1 MASKSQSR
9 ARVAR
14 SGGARRLRGIRQLA
28 PCLLAIL
35 LPVAGPASAQVN
47 DPAYRDYFLVGEFGE
62 ICTMC
67 EVAVLCEAGDSPPA
81 HENVPDAGDF
91 TLYHIQ
97 TRTFWSQVS
106 TIWEW
111 FLSNFSPGS
120 VDGHTRP
127 VHVHRVD
134 DGQFAPMMVVEARV
148 TLEEP
153 YIDMGDQRIER
164 VERQWQS
171 AQGLRVGYCQQLPLW
186 DTLDEIAARSPG
198 DGEA

>member
-1 MASKSQSR
+1 M
-9 ARVAR
+9 
-14 SGGARRLRGIRQLA
+14 L
-28 PCLLAIL
+28 
-35 LPVAGPASAQVN
+35 AGPLAAQVN
-47 DPAYRDYFLVGEFGE
+47 DPAYRNYFLVGEFGE

-67 EVAVLCEAGDSPPA
+67 EVAVLCEAGDSVPE
-81 HENVPDAGDF
+81 HQNVPESGDF

-127 VHVHRVD
+127 VHVHRVEA
-134 DGQFAPMMVVEARV
+134 GRFAPMTVVEARV

-153 YIDMGDQRIER
+153 YIDMGERRIER
-164 VERQWQS
+164 IERQWQS
-171 AQGLRVGYCQQLPLW
+171 AQGERIGYCQQLPLW
-186 DTLDEIAARSPG
+186 ETLEVIADRSPG
-198 DGEA
+198 GTET

>member
-1 MASKSQSR
+1 MR
-9 ARVAR
+9 ALVATIGHWR
-14 SGGARRLRGIRQLA
+14 PDQLG
-28 PCLLAIL
+28 LAVLSIL
-35 LPVAGPASAQVN
+35 LLVPGPVPAQVN

-67 EVAVLCEAGDSPPA
+67 EVAVLCEAGDAQPA
-81 HENVPDAGDF
+81 HDTVPESGDF

-127 VHVHRVD
+127 VHVHRVEN
-134 DGQFAPMMVVEARV
+134 GSFAPMTVVEARV
-148 TLEEP
+148 TLEAP
-153 YIDMGDQRIER
+153 YIDMGSERIER
-164 VERQWQS
+164 VDRQWQS
-171 AQGLRVGYCQQLPLW
+171 ADGQGIGYCQQLPLW
-186 DTLDEIAARSPG
+186 ETLDEITARSPG
-198 DGEA
+198 GSEA